1 MACQGAQVVEQ
12 MVRRKRL
19 DPASLPRSGGET
31 SLWENHDPLLVA
43 YVCRHCPF
51 KEKDCDYQSACP
63 PPDARP
69 CGGYILLSL
78 LKEKGFIGTRDLE
91 GAPDNAQ

>member
-19 DPASLPRSGGET
+19 DPVSLPRNGKKS
-31 SLWENHDPLLVA
+31 SLWKNHDPVLVA
-43 YVCRHCPF
+43 YVCRNCPF

-63 PPDARP
+63 PPDAEP

-78 LKEKGFIGTRDLE
+78 LREKGFISTRDLE
-91 GAPDNAQ
+91 GLPDNY